1 MSDLLKNGSK
11 GDDVKALQA
20 NLTKLGYKLEADGVF
35 GPNTKQ
41 AVEEL
46 QSAFGYSVDGI
57 VGKGTQGLIDAQ
69 VGYGWNVGAEGAIKK
84 ALEAQGK
91 TTDKGNLAGADISRN
106 LKQGISGADVAYLQR
121 RLGTLGFAVSP
132 DGSFGAET
140 DKAVRTLQGAFG
152 YTVDG
157 IVGEG
162 THKLINAQ
170 IGHGWNANSK

>member
-1 MSDLLKNGSK
+1 M
-11 GDDVKALQA
+11 
-20 NLTKLGYKLEADGVF
+20 
-35 GPNTKQ
+35 
-41 AVEEL
+41 
-46 QSAFGYSVDGI
+46 
-57 VGKGTQGLIDAQ
+57 
-69 VGYGWNVGAEGAIKK
+69 
-84 ALEAQGK
+84 
-91 TTDKGNLAGADISRN
+91 
-106 LKQGISGADVAYLQR
+106 AYLQR
-121 RLGTLGFAVSP
+121 RLGALGFAVNP